1 VVSGTRVTCSGDKEK
16 TVLRRAFAASTLL
29 LLTACG
35 ATEVDVPALE
45 DDIVKQVKA
54 QADADVTAQC
64 PDQVDWEAGK
74 SFTCDV
80 EFDDG
85 STREVDV
92 KMLDDDGQ
100 LEWNLAPAEE

>member
-1 VVSGTRVTCSGDKEK
+1 VTGTRVTFSERQGE
-16 TVLRRAFAASTLL
+16 TVFRKAFAASALL

-45 DDIVKQVKA
+45 DDIVKEVKA
-54 QADADVTAQC
+54 QADTDVEAQC

-100 LEWNLAPAEE
+100 LEWNLAPVEE